1 MDKKIKLVIG
11 ALIAVAAIALG
22 VTLVSATGSDSEA
35 PITGDALDRASQA
48 ALEHTGGGEVT
59 ETELGDEESYYEVE
73 VTMDDGTM
81 VDVQLDSDFN
91 VVGSESD
98 QGEDEEDEDEED
110 GEEDEEDE

>member
-1 MDKKIKLVIG
+1 MDKKIKLIIG
-11 ALIAVAAIALG
+11 ALVAAGAIALG
-22 VTLVSATGSDSEA
+22 VTLVGATGSDSEA
-35 PITGDALDRASQA
+35 PITGQELEKASKA

-73 VTMDDGTM
+73 VTMDDGTI
-81 VDVQLDSDFN
+81 VDAQLDSDFN